1 MYRVLLVDDEEMVTQ
16 GLSRFVH
23 WEEEGYIVAGTAT
36 SVARALV
43 FLENESVDL
52 VITDIQMPVQ
62 NGLDLIRILKE
73 KYPHIKTIILSGY
86 SEFSYAQEALRLGA
100 IDYLTKPIN
109 FGAMKTV
116 LHKLRETLEKE
127 QPSENDTQMR
137 EMLAHTLIMNF
148 ANGYPY
154 DESRAATCLNSHC
167 PITVVRIVSHNKSS
181 LPQSLPLEFQEYFT
195 PCQIVSLGEDEI
207 FAVLEGERI
216 AFDLSK
222 ALADFSEKTACNLPL
237 CIGVSEQ
244 QPRYSQLRTGALQAA
259 KAMRYQNAR
268 SGGGVMLYQ
277 QVRKMFVSYG
287 GASDT
292 AIPHLVELLSTPEK
306 RSQLVVEFSNTLS
319 AMETQPSFSLTKA
332 QHFCIE
338 LLVELD
344 TPVQQ
349 LALPDYPRHIIL
361 SDVLMD
367 VLASKNILEIN
378 NCVTQYLQQL
388 VDKILQVDEAKFTGE
403 LIDRI
408 KDYIQNHFAENL
420 TLAVL
425 SELFYVSPVYLSRL
439 FKRKTG
445 TNFVEYLTALRMEK
459 AKIFLADSNL
469 KVYNVAE
476 MVGYE
481 NPRYFARL
489 FRESTG
495 YVPQEYRAMLQEKP
509 Q

>member
-23 WEEEGYIVAGTAT
+23 WEQEGYTVAGTAT

-62 NGLDLIRILKE
+62 NGIDLLRILNE
-73 KYPHIKTIILSGY
+73 KYPHIKTVILSGY

-100 IDYLTKPIN
+100 MDYLTKPIN
-109 FGAMKTV
+109 FSAMKALLQKVKQV
-116 LHKLRETLEKE
+116 LDKE
-127 QPSENDTQMR
+127 NLTQADTAVRQV
-137 EMLAHTLIMNF
+137 LLHTLIMNF

-154 DESRAATCLNSHC
+154 DEIRAATCLDTTC
-167 PITVVRIVSHNKSS
+167 PITVVRITSHNKAPIPNSFS
-181 LPQSLPLEFQEYFT
+181 QQFLEQFA
-195 PCQIVSLGEDEI
+195 PCQMIDLEEDELL
-207 FAVLEGERI
+207 AVLEQPQLFPEIGKRLTDFAQE
-216 AFDLSK
+216 FSDSV
-222 ALADFSEKTACNLPL
+222 ALCM
-237 CIGVSEQ
+237 GVSEQ
-244 QPRYSQLRTGALQAA
+244 QRGYSELRTAALQAA

-277 QVRKMFVSYG
+277 QVRKMFLSYG
-287 GASDT
+287 ENSEAV
-292 AIPHLVELLSTPEK
+292 IPHLVELLSTPEK
-306 RSQLVVEFSNTLS
+306 RSQLIPDFSEALS
-319 AMETQPSFSLTKA
+319 LMETQPAFTLTKA

-344 TPVQQ
+344 APIQQ
-349 LALPDYPRHIIL
+349 LALPDYSRHGVL
-361 SDVLMD
+361 SDVLME
-367 VLASKNILEIN
+367 VLAAKSLLEIN
-378 NCVTQYLQQL
+378 HCVTQYLQQL
-388 VDKILQVDEAKFTGE
+388 LDKITQMDEAKFSGE

-425 SELFYVSPVYLSRL
+425 SERFYVSPVYLSRL

-445 TNFVEYLTALRMEK
+445 TNFVEYLTTLRMEK
-459 AKIFLADSNL
+459 AKTFLADPNL
-469 KVYNVAE
+469 KIYNVAE

-495 YVPQEYRAMLQEKP
+495 YVPQEYRTMLQEALP
-509 Q
+509 